1 MYEITVGHITSRQF
15 NNLLKGKGVRVSP
28 GNVHTFTV
36 DKKLYNKFNRPSLKG
51 KKITLKTGG
60 GLLTD
65 MYNYIKSNPLLRRL
79 ANRAIFAGKQYAHRG
94 TDYLASKVHSK
105 IDEFPMIEGSGMRR
119 KKGRGLAGMA
129 LSGGG
134 ELANLIGGPG
144 SREASAVL
152 KTLGGAA
159 NIFGLGMRRKKGKG
173 LAGMA
178 LSGGGELANL
188 IGGPGSR
195 EASAV
200 LKSLG
205 GAANIFG
212 LGMRPKKR
220 KIASAAQLAAL
231 AKGRAVRDANR
242 YGGALRAAGY

>member
-28 GNVHTFTV
+28 GNVHTFSV
-36 DKKLYNKFNRPSLKG
+36 DKKIYNKFNRPSLRG

-65 MYNYIKSNPLLRRL
+65 MYNYVKSNPLLRRL
-79 ANRAIFAGKQYAHRG
+79 ANRAIFAGKHYAHRG

-105 IDEFPMIEGSGMRR
+105 IDEFPTIEGSGMC

-159 NIFGLGMRRKKGKG
+159 NIFGLGMK
-173 LAGMA
+173 
-178 LSGGGELANL
+178 
-188 IGGPGSR
+188 
-195 EASAV
+195 
-200 LKSLG
+200 
-205 GAANIFG
+205 
-212 LGMRPKKR
+212 PKKR

-242 YGGALRAAGY
+242 YGGSLRAAGY

>member
-28 GNVHTFTV
+28 GNVHTFSV
-36 DKKLYNKFNRPSLKG
+36 DKKIYNKFNRPSLRG

-65 MYNYIKSNPLLRRL
+65 MYNYVKSNPLLRRL
-79 ANRAIFAGKQYAHRG
+79 ANRAIFAGKHYAHRG

-105 IDEFPMIEGSGMRR
+105 IDEFPTIEGSGMC

-159 NIFGLGMRRKKGKG
+159 NIFGLGMK
-173 LAGMA
+173 
-178 LSGGGELANL
+178 
-188 IGGPGSR
+188 
-195 EASAV
+195 
-200 LKSLG
+200 
-205 GAANIFG
+205 
-212 LGMRPKKR
+212 PKKR

-242 YGGALRAAGY
+242 YGGSLRPAGY

>member
-28 GNVHTFTV
+28 GNVHTFSV
-36 DKKLYNKFNRPSLKG
+36 DKKIYNKFNRPSLRG

-65 MYNYIKSNPLLRRL
+65 MYNYVKSNPLLRRL
-79 ANRAIFAGKQYAHRG
+79 ANRAIFAGKHYAHRG

-105 IDEFPMIEGSGMRR
+105 IDEFPTIEGSGMC

-159 NIFGLGMRRKKGKG
+159 NIFGLGMK
-173 LAGMA
+173 
-178 LSGGGELANL
+178 
-188 IGGPGSR
+188 
-195 EASAV
+195 
-200 LKSLG
+200 
-205 GAANIFG
+205 
-212 LGMRPKKR
+212 PKKR

-231 AKGRAVRDANR
+231 AKGRAVRNANR
-242 YGGALRAAGY
+242 YGGSLRPAGY

>member
-1 MYEITVGHITSRQF
+1 M
-15 NNLLKGKGVRVSP
+15 
-28 GNVHTFTV
+28 
-36 DKKLYNKFNRPSLKG
+36 
-51 KKITLKTGG
+51 
-60 GLLTD
+60 
-65 MYNYIKSNPLLRRL
+65 LRRL
-79 ANRAIFAGKQYAHRG
+79 ANRAIFAGKQFAHRG

-152 KTLGGAA
+152 K
-159 NIFGLGMRRKKGKG
+159 
-173 LAGMA
+173 
-178 LSGGGELANL
+178 
-188 IGGPGSR
+188 
-195 EASAV
+195 
-200 LKSLG
+200 SLG

-212 LGMRPKKR
+212 LGMKPKKR

>member
-28 GNVHTFTV
+28 GNVHTFSV
-36 DKKLYNKFNRPSLKG
+36 DKKIYNKFNRPSLRG

-65 MYNYIKSNPLLRRL
+65 MYNYVKSNPLLRRL
-79 ANRAIFAGKQYAHRG
+79 ANRAIFAGKHYAHRG

-105 IDEFPMIEGSGMRR
+105 IDEFPTIEGSGMRKGRGLAGMALSGGGELANLIGGPGSSEASAVLKTLGGAANIFGFGMKR

-159 NIFGLGMRRKKGKG
+159 NIFGLGMK
-173 LAGMA
+173 
-178 LSGGGELANL
+178 
-188 IGGPGSR
+188 
-195 EASAV
+195 
-200 LKSLG
+200 
-205 GAANIFG
+205 
-212 LGMRPKKR
+212 PKKR

-242 YGGALRAAGY
+242 YGGSLRAAGY